1 MRNPYR
7 LGRGIV
13 GVLLLMVLVE
23 ACAAG
28 HAGRGSAWQRSG
40 SCPATRVDNHV
51 Y

>member
-13 GVLLLMVLVE
+13 GVLLLILVAE
-23 ACAAG
+23 ACAA
-28 HAGRGSAWQRSG
+28 ARTGRGSVWQRSG